1 MKKVLLALFVLS
13 LSTLV
18 FAQTD
23 ISITNVN
30 LIDTAYLNSNQ
41 QLSLSFTNNAAVDFT
56 GSIEAKATVQGHPI
70 PDLITASSLPIAASA
85 STQFTGL
92 SLLIAASNYFTLGDN
107 VVVIWPIAMTPTDT
121 TIGDTVQQ
129 KVHVLFPNGIDNLE
143 LNSKLSIASVL
154 KNQWLI
160 MNKTQ
165 TAISESNIYDL
176 NGKRIE
182 TISGNNNQV
191 DLENISSGIYLLEI
205 KLADGRKAS
214 FKILVQ

>member
-1 MKKVLLALFVLS
+1 
-13 LSTLV
+13 
-18 FAQTD
+18 
-23 ISITNVN
+23 
-30 LIDTAYLNSNQ
+30 
-41 QLSLSFTNNAAVDFT
+41 
-56 GSIEAKATVQGHPI
+56 
-70 PDLITASSLPIAASA
+70 
-85 STQFTGL
+85 
-92 SLLIAASNYFTLGDN
+92 
-107 VVVIWPIAMTPTDT
+107 MTPTDT

-165 TAISESNIYDL
+165 TAIAESNIYDL
-176 NGKRIE
+176 SGKRIE